1 MDRPVCPALES
12 RFGDCRPRQQVAN
25 DFDVAWF
32 PVVRGRHDGEMF
44 GAEIEATGDPR
55 PETAD
60 GLEGFG
66 AGAEIRQVVG
76 IAEARPDPAIRS
88 DDGQVPVMDCLRHAA
103 PLDTHQWSG
112 GVGHSPEY
120 KEGDGGSFGR
130 TVN

>member
-1 MDRPVCPALES
+1 
-12 RFGDCRPRQQVAN
+12 
-25 DFDVAWF
+25 
-32 PVVRGRHDGEMF
+32 MF
-44 GAEIEATGDPR
+44 GAEIEATGDPG
-55 PETAD
+55 PKTAD

-66 AGAEIRQVVG
+66 AGAEIREVVG
-76 IAEARPDPAIRS
+76 IAEARPDSAIRS
-88 DDGQVPVMDCLRHAA
+88 DDGQVTEMDCLRHSA